1 MNIKKIWAATWYVVE
16 TAAHWPSVDT
26 VEIIFVAPLIIV
38 YTENTILF
46 PYLYWNCYYYLQ
58 TIQYYI
64 YRVIQQACS
73 PPIFILK
80 INFFSKSDY

>member
-1 MNIKKIWAATWYVVE
+1 MNIKKIWTTTWYVVE

-46 PYLYWNCYYYLQ
+46 PYLYRNRYYYLQ
-58 TIQYYI
+58 TIQYYM
-64 YRVIQQACS
+64 YRMIHQVCS
-73 PPIFILK
+73 PSLL
-80 INFFSKSDY
+80 S